1 MDQMEMMREWMAER
15 FDSMT
20 NEVRET
26 QRLQRETNG
35 RLRAAEVD
43 IANFKPRL
51 GTLEREMGEVRTE
64 LSEVGLDLREGIS
77 EIKDTVNAVAVTVAS
92 DARSVAKD
100 KQEIG
105 EKRQITMMDIY
116 IVLGTIFS
124 VVAIL
129 KFFGRL
135 Q

>member
-1 MDQMEMMREWMAER
+1 MDQMQMMRDWMQER
-15 FDSMT
+15 FDSLT
-20 NEVRET
+20 SDVKET

-35 RLRAAEVD
+35 RLRTAEGE
-43 IANFKPRL
+43 IANLKPRL
-51 GTLEREMGEVRTE
+51 LTVEREMGEVKTE
-64 LSEVGLDLREGIS
+64 LSEVAGDLREGIS
-77 EIKDTVNAVAVTVAS
+77 DIKDKVSAVAVTVAS
-92 DARSVAKD
+92 DARAVIEKT
-100 KQEIG
+100 G
-105 EKRQITMMDIY
+105 EKRQLVMMDLY